1 MKKIAKKLLVVTL
14 AATMIMGLGLTAFAA
29 GKNDSGWGDYRYWS
43 TWGNWNES
51 DDTASVPLTLT
62 SDPSSYYM
70 KERSTENHEMAPGYY
85 MEKSFFPT
93 TIPGVYAVSSVPVA
107 IRTPAHEL
115 LNKYGVGEG
124 SSILARFYD
133 LPERSVNAKNELDAC
148 AAELGAEVVGYF
160 DGSLA
165 KIDSNEKL
173 SELNSDSTYELFI
186 GIGTNDATK
195 QLAAIRVKDGGV
207 VDVLPDAH
215 PDTNILSIETTPDV
229 ASYAVV
235 VLDAGTDLT
244 AVAAPEAPAEGEVVA
259 PKAADITEKDIEEA
273 LGVAGTGN
281 PDVDA
286 VIAAFIPT
294 LNDAQLAQLVA
305 IGTAAGEPDEAALA
319 AFVET
324 LNEEQLLMLLAI
336 GLGAA

>member
-1 MKKIAKKLLVVTL
+1 MKKILKKLLVVTL

-51 DDTASVPLTLT
+51 DASESVPLTLT

-115 LNKYGVGEG
+115 LNKYGVTEG
-124 SSILARFYD
+124 SSIIARFYD
-133 LPERSVNAKNELDAC
+133 LPERSVNAKNELDAA

-173 SELNSDSTYELFI
+173 SELTSDSTYELFI
-186 GIGTNDATK
+186 GIGSNDATK
-195 QLAAIRVKDGGV
+195 QLAAIRVKDGGD

-235 VLDAGTDLT
+235 VLDAGTDL
-244 AVAAPEAPAEGEVVA
+244 AALADAEAPAEAEAVVA

-273 LGVAGTGN
+273 LGIAGTGN

-286 VIAAFIPT
+286 IIAAFIPT

-305 IGTAAGEPDEAALA
+305 IGTAGEPDDATLA

-324 LNEEQLLMLLAI
+324 LSEEQLLMLLAI
-336 GLGAA
+336 GLGAQ